1 MRLWW
6 REHTAAVRLV
16 PLVTWVTPA
25 NVAEG
30 GLLVPSLHYCQ
41 RRWSWWP
48 RWIVVDMGYLAAEAK
63 RYCRERWQAAILTKV
78 RSDMKLVPPYVSWQ
92 RAECPQGQPLQW
104 LGYDGQDQ
112 EHWFGVVEG
121 GTPALCG
128 SCWEASRC
136 PRQFAF
142 AASDHESLL
151 GLLPLASRPAQV
163 LLQRVRPWIEP
174 TQSYEKN
181 QLGLS
186 QMFLNSLRLTWSMAL
201 LADAAVL
208 LRSHALMQAPAE
220 THLLRALA
228 PRQGWLDL
236 GCEHEDAASP
246 TEWSSR

>member
-1 MRLWW
+1 M
-6 REHTAAVRLV
+6 
-16 PLVTWVTPA
+16 TWVAPA

-78 RSDMKLVPPYVSWQ
+78 RTDMKLVAPYVSWQ

-104 LGYDGQDQ
+104 LGYEGRDQ
-112 EHWFGVVEG
+112 EHWFGVAEG
-121 GTPALCG
+121 PAPALCG
-128 SCWEASRC
+128 SCWEATQC

-163 LLQRVRPWIEP
+163 LLATGASADRTHPVLREEPTGIEP
-174 TQSYEKN
+174 DVSEQSAVD
-181 QLGLS
+181 LVPG
-186 QMFLNSLRLTWSMAL
+186 
-201 LADAAVL
+201 AAGRRGRV
-208 LRSHALMQAPAE
+208 AAQ
-220 THLLRALA
+220 
-228 PRQGWLDL
+228 PRVDSGA
-236 GCEHEDAASP
+236 G
-246 TEWSSR
+246 